1 MGLFQQLRQWQQAVQ
16 KSAENAPLAAQKLTA
31 NKLAL
36 SKLLLA
42 QLLLGLL
49 GIGAMLSQPAEPACC
64 RDAQASV
71 AEPVANS
78 AVAEPAFRLA
88 DLSPLS
94 PLSIGELSAFLLPEF
109 SFTQVIKQAVVFCE
123 FFAKSYR
130 LDTSFRPPIRA
141 GPKFAPDF

>member
-49 GIGAMLSQPAEPACC
+49 GIGAMLSSPAEPACC

-78 AVAEPAFRLA
+78 AVAEPVFRLA

-94 PLSIGELSAFLLPEF
+94 VVGEWSPFLLPEF

-123 FFAKSYR
+123 FFVKSYR
-130 LDTSFRPPIRA
+130 LAISFRPPIRA